1 MITIICQGAVRAKGN
16 VYGKEINDETYTI
29 CKSDMMI
36 KGNDPANIKSGPTL
50 ATDEFLGTRYDFM
63 LSNPPYGKNWATDAQ
78 YIKDGKVVIDN
89 RFRVRLRD
97 SESVP
102 LKDSIHSYFQ
112 REVHPHV
119 PEAWID
125 IDSVK
130 IGYEISFNK
139 YFYRH
144 QPLGSVEVVAA
155 EILELER
162 QSEGLIAQILD
173 MKND

>member
-1 MITIICQGAVRAKGN
+1 MITIIYQGAIRTKGD
-16 VYGKEINDETYTI
+16 VYGKEINDETYAI

-50 ATDEFLGTRYDFM
+50 ATDEFLGTRFDFM
-63 LSNPPYGKNWATDAQ
+63 LSNPPYGKSWTTDAQ
-78 YIKDGKVVIDN
+78 YIKDGKAVIDS
-89 RFRVRLRD
+89 RFRVHLRD

-112 REVHPHV
+112 REVQPHV

-139 YFYRH
+139 YPYLH
-144 QPLGSVEVVAA
+144 QPLRSVEVVAA
-155 EILELER
+155 EIPEL
-162 QSEGLIAQILD
+162 
-173 MKND
+173 